1 MEFTNIGIGLAFLA
15 GLASFLSPCVF
26 ALVPAYVGY
35 LGGRSVATARVG
47 KHNPWVPL
55 SHGLAF
61 VLGFST
67 IFILLGVAAAALGGL
82 LYDARIWLARI
93 GGVVVIIFGLH
104 MTGLV
109 RLRFLEYD
117 LRPQNVPGHSRGYL
131 ASFIMGIFFSA
142 GWSPCVGPILG
153 SILTLSL
160 NGGSIS
166 QGVVLLSAYSAGL
179 AIPFLVASVQIGLV
193 TTALRR
199 YGKVMHYVEIAMGVL
214 LLVVGVMLL
223 TGRFE
228 RFAQLGATFFSIYD
242 EVALGRLL
250 IVVLLGLI
258 VLGLAPAIIARSK
271 GRSFFTWWLFGAAFI
286 PAALPMALMLPAESE
301 EKPAERDTDGTIE
314 ASGSSENVQPAG
326 RG

>member
-1 MEFTNIGIGLAFLA
+1 MEFANIGVSLAFLA

-35 LGGRSVATARVG
+35 LGGRSVATARG
-47 KHNPWVPL
+47 GHTNPWVPL

-61 VLGFST
+61 VMGFST
-67 IFILLGVAAAALGGL
+67 VFILLGVATAALGGL
-82 LYDARIWLARI
+82 LYDARVWLARI

-117 LRPQNVPGHSRGYL
+117 LRSQNMPNRNRGYL
-131 ASFIMGIFFSA
+131 ASFLMGIFFSA

-166 QGVVLLSAYSAGL
+166 QGVLLLSAYSAGL

-193 TTALRR
+193 TTVLRR
-199 YGKVMHYVEIAMGVL
+199 YGRVMHYVEVAMGVL
-214 LLVVGVMLL
+214 LLIVGVLLL
-223 TGRFE
+223 TGGFQ
-228 RFAQLGATFFSIYD
+228 RFAAASASLFTVYN
-242 EVALGRLL
+242 EVALGKLL
-250 IVVLLGLI
+250 VVILLSLMILGL
-258 VLGLAPAIIARSK
+258 LPAFIAHRK
-271 GRSFFTWWLFGAAFI
+271 GRHFFTWWLFGAAFI
-286 PAALPMALMLPAESE
+286 PAALPMALLLSPEPERGAEQEAGS
-301 EKPAERDTDGTIE
+301 AIE
-314 ASGSSENVQPAG
+314 ASSPSEGV
-326 RG
+326 